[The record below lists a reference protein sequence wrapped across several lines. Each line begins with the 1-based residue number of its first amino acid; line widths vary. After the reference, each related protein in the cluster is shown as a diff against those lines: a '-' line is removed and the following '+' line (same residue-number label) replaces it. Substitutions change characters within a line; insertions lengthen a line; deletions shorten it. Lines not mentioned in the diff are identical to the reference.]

1 MALPA
6 IGLVARAIIAAAPR
20 EIPNLIKKY
29 GKEAFLKANK
39 ELAKRDDALEE
50 LMKTKSPKGEAYE
63 SLLKARDTAERSTR
77 IGRNARLAKEWR
89 DKNPNMELAETPL
102 KFKDGGKVSTPE
114 VSITINNNNGSEG
127 KKEKAGGG
135 LLTPREE
142 YGVGS
147 LATKGVMK
155 ALKQRSKFKTD
166 PKIDRVE
173 DPIDPSLLKKIE
185 DFEPEQ
191 QSLLT
196 TPESTIPKDPDVEAF
211 ESDVFDEELDEIK
224 EAVVTHANTLA
235 SQEEYG
241 DALFRS
247 LEYTMDGLIPPSEMT
262 NEQLRKVVTTV
273 KDGLIENRGEESFYD
288 MGMITDRGQIDFDQ
302 VDDYV
307 TEEAL
312 SILSPF
318 FDQIRYSDKT
328 GFMID
333 YNIKGTE
340 PRPKTKI
347 NLEPDEFSID
357 DEPLLMDSIVRT
369 LEANDN
375 DFSEIRELVPNINSL
390 SDDGYNNL
398 LEIIEET
405 LMQNEEALK
414 DSPFADRYKPGNFE
428 DIALDI
434 LENIIN
440 TRTQKQEGGEMA
452 MPPEL
457 MQQDVP
463 VDTYPNMT
471 PEEEAMP
478 IASDEQMQE
487 DYVDYVTA
495 EVLTPV
501 EQDYLNTALDNDP
514 QLESILDKV
523 VTYATEFTG
532 EGEVEGPG
540 TGISDS
546 IPARLSDGEFVITEK
561 ATDEIGAN
569 NLQTMMDEAE
579 RAADGGMMQ
588 RYALGGAVDNPILG
602 GAVKDTTP
610 LMDEKTD
617 MYGTTRQ
624 DDEMKKQMMYANRM
638 PSIIGR

>member
-6 IGLVARAIIAAAPR
+6 IGLVARAIVAAAPR

-29 GKEAFLKANK
+29 GKEAYLKANK

-63 SLLKARDTAERSTR
+63 SLLKARDTAERATR

-102 KFKDGGKVSTPE
+102 KFKHGGKVSTPE
-114 VSITINNNNGSEG
+114 VSITINNNNNGSEG
-127 KKEKAGGG
+127 REEKAGGG
-135 LLTPREE
+135 LLTPREG
-142 YGVGS
+142 YGIGS

-155 ALKQRSKFKTD
+155 ALKQRSKSKTD
-166 PKIDRVE
+166 PKIE
-173 DPIDPSLLKKIE
+173 DYKPKE
-185 DFEPEQ
+185 

-224 EAVVTHANTLA
+224 EAVVTHANAPNT
-235 SQEEYG
+235 EGEY
-241 DALFRS
+241 DDSLFRS
-247 LEYTMDGLIPPSEMT
+247 LEYTMDGFVPPSEMT
-262 NEQLRKVVTTV
+262 NEQLRKVVTAV

-288 MGMITDRGQIDFDQ
+288 MGLITDQGQIDFDL

-328 GFMID
+328 GFTIN
-333 YNIKGTE
+333 YNMNKLLPVYQKFQGTE
-340 PRPKTKI
+340 PRPRTKI
-347 NLEPDEFSID
+347 NLEDEFLPDDVVLMESIA
-357 DEPLLMDSIVRT
+357 RT
-369 LEANDN
+369 LEADDN
-375 DFSEIRELVPNINSL
+375 DFSEIRELVPDLDSL
-390 SDDGYNNL
+390 SDEGYSNL
-398 LEIIEET
+398 LAVIEET
-405 LMQNEEALK
+405 LFQNEEALA
-414 DSPFADRYKPGNFE
+414 DSPFADRYKPGNYE

-434 LENIIN
+434 LEDILN
-440 TRTQKQEGGEMA
+440 TKTQKQEGGEIV

-478 IASDEQMQE
+478 VASDEQMQE

-561 ATDEIGAN
+561 ATNEIGAD

-579 RAADGGMMQ
+579 R
-588 RYALGGAVDNPILG
+588 
-602 GAVKDTTP
+602 
-610 LMDEKTD
+610 
-617 MYGTTRQ
+617 
-624 DDEMKKQMMYANRM
+624 
-638 PSIIGR
+638 